1 MSDLIVYV
9 IVLSSFTSLLN
20 IGYPGQLSLA
30 IPPWSV
36 QWVPAKAGT

>member
-30 IPPWSV
+30 IPCLLYTSD
-36 QWVPAKAGT
+36 AADE